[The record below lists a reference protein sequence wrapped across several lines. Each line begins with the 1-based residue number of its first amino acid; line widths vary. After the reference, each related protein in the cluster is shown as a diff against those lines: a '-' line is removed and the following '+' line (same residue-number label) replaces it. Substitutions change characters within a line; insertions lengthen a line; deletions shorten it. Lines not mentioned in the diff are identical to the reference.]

1 MNLSKWI
8 WCSILAA
15 SVGCQGVDVPSFKMP
30 SWKMNSPFNKLRAQN
45 SDEND
50 DEEDDEFE
58 TRVET
63 QLIGEYT
70 QVAGLNLI
78 NIRGVGLVTGLNGTG
93 GDPPP
98 SQYRQQM
105 IEEMQRRNVKNY
117 HAILRSPN
125 TALVVV
131 KAYVPPLVRKGD
143 RFDVEVRLPEGSEGT
158 SLRGGWLMET
168 YLREQAYVP
177 ERGMLPGHVLA
188 RAKGPILISSGDK
201 NSNILSGTE
210 GRGRVLG
217 GGIARI
223 DRDLMIYLRND
234 FRSIRTA
241 KSLANQIGKRFHLYN
256 RHGIREPA
264 AEAKTDQKIKLKVL
278 PIYKDNFPRYL
289 QVIRSIPRRETSV
302 ARRIRMD
309 VLKEQLNHPTTAEL
323 TALRLEAIGL
333 EAIPVLKT
341 GLKNKSLEVRFHAA
355 VALAYLGEADGVKAL
370 AEAAQN
376 EPAFRAFAYAA
387 LASLDDIDAVV
398 ALRTLMSEKSP
409 ETRYGAF
416 RALST
421 MDKNDPFLNRE
432 IIDKYFNLHVLNTS
446 GEPMVHLTN
455 RKKGELVLFGS
466 EQEFKSPLWIRA
478 GHNIQIHAQPG
489 SDTVT
494 ISRFAIGEEDQ
505 RETVSMRIADV
516 VHTVVK
522 FGGSYPNI
530 VEMFLQANR
539 QHNLPGQFAIDAL
552 PQTGRI
558 YYRPGNTAA
567 NLASTKNVRIGH
579 FGQQPNLFMVE
590 GRIGEQIKNK
600 DVSRMSGEDKSPHD
614 RADQSSGTASLVD
627 IRSGDSSSNDDKS
640 NPRRE
645 IRKFPSRLL
654 QFFK

>member
-8 WCSILAA
+8 GCSILAA
-15 SVGCQGVDVPSFKMP
+15 CVGCQGVDVSSFKMP

-45 SDEND
+45 SDENE

-58 TRVET
+58 TRTET

-70 QVAGLNLI
+70 QVTGLNLI
-78 NIRGVGLVTGLNGTG
+78 TIRGVGLVTGLNGTG

-98 SQYRQQM
+98 SRYRQQM
-105 IEEMQRRNVKNY
+105 IEEMQRRDVKNY

-143 RFDVEVRLPEGSEGT
+143 RFDVEARLPEGSEAT

-168 YLREQAYVP
+168 YLTEQAYVP
-177 ERGMLPGHVLA
+177 ERGMLSGKVLA
-188 RAKGPILISSGDK
+188 KAKGPILISNGDETSK
-201 NSNILSGTE
+201 ILSGSQ

-217 GGIARI
+217 GGISRI
-223 DRDLMIYLRND
+223 DRDLWIYLRND
-234 FRSIRTA
+234 YRSFRTA
-241 KSLANQIGKRFHLYN
+241 KSLAGQIGKRFHLYN

-264 AEAKTDQKIKLKVL
+264 AEAKTDQKIVLKVL
-278 PIYKDNFPRYL
+278 PKYKDNFPRYL
-289 QVIRSIPRRETSV
+289 QVIRNIPRRETSV

-309 VLKEQLNHPTTAEL
+309 ALKEQLNHPPTAER
-323 TALRLEAIGL
+323 TALKLEAIGL

-341 GLKNKSLEVRFHAA
+341 GLKNTSLEVRFHAA

-376 EPAFRAFAYAA
+376 EPAFRAFAFAA
-387 LASLDDIDAVV
+387 LASLDDLDAVV
-398 ALRTLMSEKSP
+398 VLRTLMSEKSA

-432 IIDKYFNLHVLNTS
+432 KVDTYFNLYVLNTS

-455 RKKGELVLFGS
+455 RKKGELVLFGF
-466 EQEFKSPLWIRA
+466 EQKFKSPLWLRA
-478 GHNIQIHAQPG
+478 GHDIQIHAQPG

-494 ISRFAIGEEDQ
+494 VSRFAIGEEDR

-522 FGGSYPNI
+522 FGASYPNI

-552 PQTGRI
+552 PQAGRI
-558 YYRPGNTAA
+558 YYRPDNTAS
-567 NLASTKNVRIGH
+567 NLAATQNVRIGN
-579 FGQQPNLFMVE
+579 FGQQPNLFMVK
-590 GRIGEQIKNK
+590 GRIGEQVKNG
-600 DVSRMSGEDKSPHD
+600 DGSQISGEGNSRHP
-614 RADQSSGTASLVD
+614 RADQSSGTASLID
-627 IRSGDSSSNDDKS
+627 IRSGDSSRHTDASNSSREKRKS
-640 NPRRE
+640 Q
-645 IRKFPSRLL
+645 SRLL